1 MDCQISEWS
10 RYQNVGAWE
19 AVTAE
24 LASGCGIQVSNF
36 RAQQFSSKDHTFL
49 TKRFDRLDNGR
60 RIHFASAMTLLGYTD
75 GADSEKG
82 VSYLELAEWV
92 MSHCINTDHNLEQL
106 WRRIVFNIAISNC
119 DDHLR
124 NHGFLLTP
132 KGWTL
137 SPAYDINPDEQGMG
151 LKLNISEDDNSL
163 DFDLA
168 LSVAGYFALSKEPAK
183 TILNEVKASVSNW
196 RKVATKWD
204 ISRSEQEM
212 VAGAFRS

>member
-1 MDCQISEWS
+1 M
-10 RYQNVGAWE
+10 
-19 AVTAE
+19 
-24 LASGCGIQVSNF
+24 
-36 RAQQFSSKDHTFL
+36 
-49 TKRFDRLDNGR
+49 
-60 RIHFASAMTLLGYTD
+60 
-75 GADSEKG
+75 
-82 VSYLELAEWV
+82 

-106 WRRIVFNIAISNC
+106 WRRIVFNIAVSNC

-151 LKLNISEDDNSL
+151 LKLNISENDNSL

-168 LSVAGYFALSKEPAK
+168 LSVAGYFSLNKEQAE

-196 RKVATKWD
+196 RKVATRWG
-204 ISRSEQEM
+204 IPRSEQEM
-212 VAGAFRS
+212 VVGAFRN